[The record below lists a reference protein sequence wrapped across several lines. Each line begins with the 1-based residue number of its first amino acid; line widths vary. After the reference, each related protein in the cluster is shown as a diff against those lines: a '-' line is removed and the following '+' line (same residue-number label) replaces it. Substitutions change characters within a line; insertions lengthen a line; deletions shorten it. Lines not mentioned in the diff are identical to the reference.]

1 MFPDVTVFWVVFLI
15 LLTGLILNGL
25 IVRPILRVM
34 AEREGA
40 VKSARELAESAAAQ
54 AKAAT
59 AEFEAR
65 TQAARNDIYREMDE
79 KRRRALAR
87 RAELLGETRAR
98 VEAEIVAARD
108 DPAGTGR
115 GGARPAGAGRQ
126 RPCRRDRRARARPQG
141 IVTAV

>member
-1 MFPDVTVFWVVFLI
+1 VFPDVTVFWVVFLI

-25 IVRPILRVM
+25 IVGPILRVM

-59 AEFEAR
+59 AEFGAR

-98 VEAEIVAARD
+98 VEAEIVAARTTLQEQ
-108 DPAGTGR
+108 A
-115 GGARPAGAGRQ
+115 AA
-126 RPCRRDRRARARPQG
+126 ARARLEQDASVLAG
-141 IVTAV
+141 EIVERVLGRKAS